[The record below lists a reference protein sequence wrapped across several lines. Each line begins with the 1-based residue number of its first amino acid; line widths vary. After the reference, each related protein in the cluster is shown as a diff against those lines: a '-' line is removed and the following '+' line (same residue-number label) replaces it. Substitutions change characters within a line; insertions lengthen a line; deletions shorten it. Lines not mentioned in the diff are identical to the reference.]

1 MAQRNSASAK
11 DPAAASP
18 GAAAGE
24 SILDAPEAGRE
35 RRRAAA
41 YLDLW
46 ERQLT
51 HVAAQASPSE
61 AAMRRGAKGRA

>member
-1 MAQRNSASAK
+1 MVQRNSASAK
-11 DPAAASP
+11 EPAATFRGEATTESP
-18 GAAAGE
+18 PT
-24 SILDAPEAGRE
+24 APEAGAE

-51 HVAAQASPSE
+51 HVAAQALPSE
-61 AAMRRGAKGRA
+61 VATHRGAKAGA

>member
-11 DPAAASP
+11 DPDVAAP
-18 GAAAGE
+18 GASVGE
-24 SILDAPEAGRE
+24 SAPDAPEAGRE

-46 ERQLT
+46 ERQLS

-61 AAMRRGAKGRA
+61 TAMRWGAKAKA